1 ARPLAAYDRVIV
13 FGDAQRTL
21 LTDMGVPADVIVVIP
36 NGVDVQ
42 RWTPGRSTVRR
53 RFGGDRLFTFMGRLG
68 AEKNVDKL
76 LQAFRD
82 VGPDGVRL
90 IVAGGGKERAK
101 LERRYESER
110 VTFLGDVRHRE
121 ERVAILRA
129 SDAFFLPSLI
139 EGLSLALLEAM
150 ACGTAVAA
158 TDVGVHGDVLRGA
171 GLVLDPMRLEEELRS
186 AIRALADSPHLCR
199 ALGRSARQRVTRQYS
214 LDANIDQVV
223 SLYGSLVS
231 VPGAELASG
240 A

>member
-1 ARPLAAYDRVIV
+1 
-13 FGDAQRTL
+13 
-21 LTDMGVPADVIVVIP
+21 M
-36 NGVDVQ
+36 
-42 RWTPGRSTVRR
+42 
-53 RFGGDRLFTFMGRLG
+53 
-68 AEKNVDKL
+68 
-76 LQAFRD
+76 
-82 VGPDGVRL
+82 
-90 IVAGGGKERAK
+90 
-101 LERRYESER
+101 
-110 VTFLGDVRHRE
+110 RHRE